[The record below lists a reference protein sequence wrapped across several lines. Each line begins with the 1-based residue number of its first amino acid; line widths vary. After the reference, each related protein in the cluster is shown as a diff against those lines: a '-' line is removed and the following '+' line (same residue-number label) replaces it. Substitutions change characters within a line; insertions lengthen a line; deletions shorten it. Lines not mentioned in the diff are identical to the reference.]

1 MDKGIIPG
9 SRERTTFVL
18 RYLLNTYYMK
28 RILAFLVPVALMAAS
43 CCNSTEPAQDGQRL
57 FVGDDYAVTQTQYGK
72 VQGYILDGVYTY
84 LGIPYGASTAG
95 ANRFMP
101 PQEPESWEG
110 IRPAMFYG
118 NDAPQAH
125 QDKWKNNSSTFTDH
139 WNYYDYSEDC
149 LNLNVWTPA
158 PDAKKRPVLVWM
170 HGGGFAAGNSIEQDG
185 YHGANLSRAGDIVF
199 VSVNHRLNVFG
210 FSDLSSAG
218 PEFATSGNVGV
229 LDLVAALQWVHNNI
243 ANFGGDPGNVTI
255 MGQSGGG
262 AKVCDVL
269 AMPSSKGLVHKV
281 VGLSGNAIS
290 AADQEGSKA
299 IGAAILKTVKGDVKK
314 LQEMPWEEYYALANQ
329 VAAEVGTGGMMGGFA
344 PVADGI
350 VLPKGNFF
358 EDKTAA
364 SAGVPLMLCTTSSEF
379 ALSKENP
386 TLEAISYEDAVKM
399 VKESFGQP
407 KAQEAMDALQKAFP
421 KKKPIE
427 LINMMVAQRTGV
439 LATADAKYAQGGAPV
454 YLAWF
459 DYNAPLFGGR
469 IRAFHCADICY
480 WFKNTDLMV
489 THTGGGAEPRGVS
502 DQMSE
507 ALLAFMRTGNP
518 NCKAIPE
525 WPAYTPEEGA
535 TMIFDVKSEV
545 RNAPDREFLSLVEPF
560 NPFRMMRAAPA
571 KK

>member
-1 MDKGIIPG
+1 
-9 SRERTTFVL
+9 
-18 RYLLNTYYMK
+18 MK
-28 RILAFLVPVALMAAS
+28 RILFFLVPAMMMAA
-43 CCNSTEPAQDGQRL
+43 CCGGNQTAQQDGQRL
-57 FVGDDYAVTQTQYGK
+57 FVGDDYAITQTQYGK
-72 VQGYILDGVYTY
+72 VQGYILDDVYTY
-84 LGIPYGASTAG
+84 LGIPYGAPTAG
-95 ANRFMP
+95 PNRFMP
-101 PQEPESWEG
+101 PQEPECWEG

-125 QDKWKNNSSTFTDH
+125 ENKWKNNSSTFTGL

-185 YHGANLSRAGDIVF
+185 YHGANLARSGDIVF

-210 FSDLSSAG
+210 FSDLSAAGSA
-218 PEFATSGNVGV
+218 FAQSGNVGV

-262 AKVCDVL
+262 AKVCDVM
-269 AMPSSKGLVHKV
+269 AMPSSKGLVHKGV
-281 VGLSGNAIS
+281 ALSGNAVTAS
-290 AADQEGSKA
+290 DPEASKA
-299 IGAAILKTVKGDVKK
+299 LGAAILKTVGGDVKK
-314 LQEMPWEEYYALANQ
+314 LQNMPWEEYYALANK
-329 VAAEVGTGGMMGGFA
+329 VAAEVGVGGMMGGFA
-344 PVADGI
+344 PISDGE
-350 VLPKGNFF
+350 VLPKDFF
-358 EDKTAA
+358 ADPNAA
-364 SAGVPLMLCTTSSEF
+364 SAQIPLMLCTTSSEF
-379 ALSKENP
+379 SLSKENP
-386 TLEAISYEDAVKM
+386 VLEAISFEDAVKM
-399 VKESFGQP
+399 VKENFGQP
-407 KAQEAMDALQKAFP
+407 KAEEIMKALQTAFP
-421 KKKPIE
+421 DKKPIE
-427 LINMMVAQRTGV
+427 FINMIVASRANV

-469 IRAFHCADICY
+469 IRAFHCSDISY

-502 DQMSE
+502 DQMSA

-518 NCKAIPE
+518 NCSAIPQ
-525 WPAYTPEEGA
+525 WNAYNPEEAA
-535 TMIFDVKSEV
+535 TMIFDVKSEA
-545 RNAPDREFLSLVEPF
+545 RNHPDREALSLMVPF
-560 NPFRMMRAAPA
+560 NMWAMMRPAPA

>member
-1 MDKGIIPG
+1 MKH
-9 SRERTTFVL
+9 SFFLLFV
-18 RYLLNTYYMK
+18 
-28 RILAFLVPVALMAAS
+28 PALMLAS
-43 CCNSTEPAQDGQRL
+43 CCGGQQAQDGQRL
-57 FVGDDYAVTQTQYGK
+57 FVGDDIAITQTQYGQ
-72 VQGYILDGVYTY
+72 VQGYILDDVYTY

-95 ANRFMP
+95 ENRFMP
-101 PQEPESWEG
+101 PQEPASWEG

-118 NDAPQAH
+118 NDAPQGH
-125 QDKWKNNSSTFTDH
+125 ENKWKNNSSTFTDH

-158 PDAKKRPVLVWM
+158 PDGKKRPVLVWM

-185 YHGANLSRAGDIVF
+185 YHGANLTRSGDIVF

-218 PEFATSGNVGV
+218 PAFAHSGNVGV
-229 LDLVAALQWVHNNI
+229 LDLVAALKWVHNNI
-243 ANFGGDPGNVTI
+243 ENFGGDPGNVTI

-269 AMPSSKGLVHKV
+269 AMPCSEGLVHKV
-281 VGLSGNAIS
+281 VGLSGNAIT
-290 AADQEGSKA
+290 AADPVASKA
-299 IGAAILKTVKGDVKK
+299 LGAAILKKVGGNVKK
-314 LQEMPWEEYYALANQ
+314 LQEMPWEEYYALANG
-329 VAAEVGTGGMMGGFA
+329 VAAEIGAGGMMGGFA
-344 PVADGI
+344 PIADGEI
-350 VLPKGNFF
+350 LPKEFF
-358 EDKTAA
+358 ADKNAA
-364 SAGVPLMLCTTSSEF
+364 SAQVPLMLCTTTSEF

-386 TLEAISYEDAVKM
+386 TLEAISFDDAVKM
-399 VKESFGQP
+399 VSESFGQP
-407 KAQEAMDALQKAFP
+407 KAKEALEALQKAFP

-427 LINMMVAQRTGV
+427 LINMMVAQRTSV

-459 DYNAPLFGGR
+459 DYNAPLWGGR

-525 WPAYTPEEGA
+525 WPAYNPEEAA
-535 TMIFDVKSEV
+535 TMVFDVKSQV
-545 RNAPDREFLSLVEPF
+545 LNAPDREFLSLVEPF
-560 NPFRMMRAAPA
+560 NPFRMMMRPAA

>member
-1 MDKGIIPG
+1 MKH
-9 SRERTTFVL
+9 SFFLLFV
-18 RYLLNTYYMK
+18 
-28 RILAFLVPVALMAAS
+28 PALMLSS
-43 CCNSTEPAQDGQRL
+43 CCGGQQAQDGQRL
-57 FVGDDYAVTQTQYGK
+57 FVGDDIAVTQTQYGQ
-72 VQGYILDGVYTY
+72 VQGYILDDVYTY

-95 ANRFMP
+95 ENRFMP
-101 PQEPESWEG
+101 PQEPASWEG

-125 QDKWKNNSSTFTDH
+125 ENKWKNNSSTFTDH

-158 PDAKKRPVLVWM
+158 PDGKKRPVLVWM

-185 YHGANLSRAGDIVF
+185 YHGANLARSGDIVF

-210 FSDLSSAG
+210 FSDLSAAG
-218 PEFATSGNVGV
+218 PEFAKSGNVGV
-229 LDLVAALQWVHNNI
+229 LDLVAALKWVHNNI
-243 ANFGGDPGNVTI
+243 ENFGGDPGNVTI

-269 AMPSSKGLVHKV
+269 AMPCSEGLVHKV
-281 VGLSGNAIS
+281 VGLSGNAITAS
-290 AADQEGSKA
+290 DPVASKA
-299 IGAAILKTVKGDVKK
+299 LGAAILKKVGGNVKK
-314 LQEMPWEEYYALANQ
+314 LQEMPWEEYYALANG
-329 VAAEVGTGGMMGGFA
+329 VAAEIGAGGMMGGFA
-344 PVADGI
+344 PIADGEI
-350 VLPKGNFF
+350 LPKEFF
-358 EDKTAA
+358 ADKKAA
-364 SAGVPLMLCTTSSEF
+364 SAKVPLMLCTTTSEF

-386 TLEAISYEDAVKM
+386 TLEAISFDDAVKM
-399 VKESFGQP
+399 VSESFGQP
-407 KAQEAMDALQKAFP
+407 KAKEALEALQKAFP

-427 LINMMVAQRTGV
+427 LINMMVAQRTSV
-439 LATADAKYAQGGAPV
+439 LATAEAKYAQGGAPV

-525 WPAYTPEEGA
+525 WPAYNPEEAA
-535 TMIFDVKSEV
+535 TMIFDVKSQV
-545 RNAPDREFLSLVEPF
+545 LNAPDREFLSLVEPF
-560 NPFRMMRAAPA
+560 NPFRMMMRPAA

>member
-1 MDKGIIPG
+1 MKLVHI
-9 SRERTTFVL
+9 
-18 RYLLNTYYMK
+18 LLAG
-28 RILAFLVPVALMAAS
+28 LLVAG
-43 CCNSTEPAQDGQRL
+43 CCGGQKSDCDGQRL
-57 FVGDDYAVTQTQYGK
+57 FVGDDIAVTQTQYGQ
-72 VQGYILDGVYTY
+72 VQGYIPDGVYTY
-84 LGIPYGASTAG
+84 LGIPYGAPTDG

-101 PQEPESWEG
+101 PKEPQKWEG
-110 IRPAMFYG
+110 IRPALFYG

-125 QDKWKNNSSTFTDH
+125 ENKWKNNSSTFTDH

-185 YHGANLSRAGDIVF
+185 YHGANLARSGDIVF

-210 FSDLSSAG
+210 FSDLSAAG
-218 PEFATSGNVGV
+218 PEFAKSGNVGV

-269 AMPSSKGLVHKV
+269 AMPISKGLVHKV
-281 VGLSGNAIS
+281 VGLSGNATS
-290 AADQEGSKA
+290 AADQEGSRA
-299 IGAAILKTVKGDVKK
+299 IGAAILKTVGGDVKK
-314 LQEMPWEEYYALANQ
+314 LQNMPWEEYYALANK

-344 PVADGI
+344 PVADGD

-358 EDKTAA
+358 EDKNAA
-364 SAGVPLMLCTTSSEF
+364 SAGVPLMLCTTTSEF

-386 TLEAISYEDAVKM
+386 QLEAISFDDAVKM
-399 VKESFGQP
+399 VSENFGQP
-407 KAQEAMDALQKAFP
+407 KAKEALEALQKAFP

-525 WPAYTPEEGA
+525 WPAYNPEDGA
-535 TMIFDVKSEV
+535 TMMFDVKSEV

-560 NPFRMMRAAPA
+560 NPFRMMMRPTP

>member
-1 MDKGIIPG
+1 MKH
-9 SRERTTFVL
+9 SFFLLFV
-18 RYLLNTYYMK
+18 
-28 RILAFLVPVALMAAS
+28 PALMLAS
-43 CCNSTEPAQDGQRL
+43 CCGNQQAQDGQRL
-57 FVGDDYAVTQTQYGK
+57 FVGDDIAVTQTQYGN
-72 VQGYILDGVYTY
+72 VQGYILDDVYTY

-95 ANRFMP
+95 ENRFMP
-101 PQEPESWEG
+101 PQEPASWEG

-125 QDKWKNNSSTFTDH
+125 ENKWKNNSSTFTDH

-158 PDAKKRPVLVWM
+158 PDGKKRPVLVWM

-185 YHGANLSRAGDIVF
+185 YHGANLARSGDIVF

-218 PEFATSGNVGV
+218 PAFAHSGNVGV
-229 LDLVAALQWVHNNI
+229 LDLVAALKWVHNNI
-243 ANFGGDPGNVTI
+243 ENFGGDPGNVTI

-269 AMPSSKGLVHKV
+269 AMPSSEGLVHKV
-281 VGLSGNAIS
+281 VGLSGNAITAS
-290 AADQEGSKA
+290 DPVASKA
-299 IGAAILKTVKGDVKK
+299 LGAAILKKVGGNVKK
-314 LQEMPWEEYYALANQ
+314 LQEMPWEEYYALANG
-329 VAAEVGTGGMMGGFA
+329 VAAEIGAGGMMGGFA
-344 PVADGI
+344 PVADGEI
-350 VLPKGNFF
+350 LPKEFF
-358 EDKTAA
+358 ADKNAA
-364 SAGVPLMLCTTSSEF
+364 SAKVPLMLCTTTSEF

-386 TLEAISYEDAVKM
+386 TLEAISFDDAVKM
-399 VKESFGQP
+399 VSENFGQP
-407 KAQEAMDALQKAFP
+407 KAKEALEALQKAFP

-427 LINMMVAQRTGV
+427 LINMMVAQRTSV

-489 THTGGGAEPRGVS
+489 THTGGGAEPRKVS
-502 DQMSE
+502 DQMSA
-507 ALLAFMRTGNP
+507 ALVAFMRTGDP
-518 NCKAIPE
+518 NCKEIPQ
-525 WPAYTPEEGA
+525 WPAYNPEDGA
-535 TMIFDVKSEV
+535 TMIFGVKSEV
-545 RNAPDREFLSLVEPF
+545 KNAPDREALSLLESF
-560 NPFRMMRAAPA
+560 NPWAMMRAAPA
-571 KK
+571 KED

>member
-1 MDKGIIPG
+1 MKH
-9 SRERTTFVL
+9 SFFLLFV
-18 RYLLNTYYMK
+18 
-28 RILAFLVPVALMAAS
+28 PALMLAS
-43 CCNSTEPAQDGQRL
+43 CCGGQQAQDGQRL
-57 FVGDDYAVTQTQYGK
+57 FVGDDIAITQTQYGQ
-72 VQGYILDGVYTY
+72 VQGYILDDVYTY

-95 ANRFMP
+95 ENRFMP
-101 PQEPESWEG
+101 PQEPASWEG

-118 NDAPQAH
+118 NDAPQGH
-125 QDKWKNNSSTFTDH
+125 ENKWKNNSSTFTDH

-158 PDAKKRPVLVWM
+158 PDGKKRPVLVWM

-185 YHGANLSRAGDIVF
+185 YHGANLARSGDIVF

-218 PEFATSGNVGV
+218 PAFAHSGNVGV
-229 LDLVAALQWVHNNI
+229 LDLVAALKWVHNNI
-243 ANFGGDPGNVTI
+243 ENFGGDPGNVTI

-269 AMPSSKGLVHKV
+269 AMPCSEGLVHKV
-281 VGLSGNAIS
+281 VGLSGNAIT
-290 AADQEGSKA
+290 AADPVASKA
-299 IGAAILKTVKGDVKK
+299 LGAAILKKVGGNVKK
-314 LQEMPWEEYYALANQ
+314 LQEMPWEEYYALANG
-329 VAAEVGTGGMMGGFA
+329 VAAEMGAGGMMGGFA
-344 PVADGI
+344 PIADGEI
-350 VLPKGNFF
+350 LPKEFF
-358 EDKTAA
+358 ADKNAA
-364 SAGVPLMLCTTSSEF
+364 SAQVPLMLCTTTSEF

-386 TLEAISYEDAVKM
+386 TLEAISFDDAVKM
-399 VKESFGQP
+399 VSESFGQP
-407 KAQEAMDALQKAFP
+407 KAKEALEALQKAFP

-459 DYNAPLFGGR
+459 DYNAPLWGGR

-525 WPAYTPEEGA
+525 WPAYNPEEAA
-535 TMIFDVKSEV
+535 TMVFDVKSQV
-545 RNAPDREFLSLVEPF
+545 LNAPDREFLSLVEPF
-560 NPFRMMRAAPA
+560 NPFRMMMRPAA

>member
-1 MDKGIIPG
+1 MKH
-9 SRERTTFVL
+9 SFFHFFV
-18 RYLLNTYYMK
+18 
-28 RILAFLVPVALMAAS
+28 PALMLAS
-43 CCNSTEPAQDGQRL
+43 CCGGQQAQDGQRL
-57 FVGDDYAVTQTQYGK
+57 FVGDDIAVTQTQYGK

-95 ANRFMP
+95 ENRFMP

-110 IRPAMFYG
+110 IRPALFYG
-118 NDAPQAH
+118 NDAPQGH
-125 QDKWKNNSSTFTDH
+125 ENKWKNNSGTFTDH

-158 PDAKKRPVLVWM
+158 PDGKKRPVLVWM

-185 YHGANLSRAGDIVF
+185 YHGANLSRSGDIVF

-218 PEFATSGNVGV
+218 PEFAHSGNVGV

-243 ANFGGDPGNVTI
+243 ENFGGDPGNVTI

-269 AMPSSKGLVHKV
+269 AMPCAEGLVHKV
-281 VGLSGNAIS
+281 VGLPGNAITAS
-290 AADQEGSKA
+290 DPEASKA
-299 IGAAILKTVKGDVKK
+299 LGAAILQKVGGDVKK
-314 LQEMPWEEYYALANQ
+314 LQEMPWEEYYALANG
-329 VAAEVGTGGMMGGFA
+329 VAAEMGAGGMMGGFA
-344 PVADGI
+344 PIADGEI
-350 VLPKGNFF
+350 LPKEFF
-358 EDKTAA
+358 ADKNAA
-364 SAGVPLMLCTTSSEF
+364 SAKVPLMLCTTTSEF

-386 TLEAISYEDAVKM
+386 TLEAISFDDAVKM
-399 VKESFGQP
+399 VSENFGQP
-407 KAQEAMDALQKAFP
+407 KAKEALEALQKAFP

-427 LINMMVAQRTGV
+427 LINMMVAQRTNV

-459 DYNAPLFGGR
+459 DYNAPLWGGR

-518 NCKAIPE
+518 NCKAIPD
-525 WPAYTPEEGA
+525 WPAYTPEEAA
-535 TMIFDVKSEV
+535 TMIFDVKSQV

-560 NPFRMMRAAPA
+560 NPFRMMMRPAA

>member
-1 MDKGIIPG
+1 MVI
-9 SRERTTFVL
+9 
-18 RYLLNTYYMK
+18 
-28 RILAFLVPVALMAAS
+28 AAA
-43 CCNSTEPAQDGQRL
+43 CCGGNQAQDGQRL
-57 FVGDDYAVTQTQYGK
+57 FVGDDIAITQTQYGK
-72 VQGYILDGVYTY
+72 VQGYILDDVYTY

-101 PQEPESWEG
+101 PQEPASWEG
-110 IRPAMFYG
+110 VRPAMFYG

-185 YHGANLSRAGDIVF
+185 YHGANLARSGDIVF

-210 FSDLSSAG
+210 FSDLSAAG
-218 PEFATSGNVGV
+218 PEFAKSGNVGV
-229 LDLVAALQWVHNNI
+229 LDLVAALKWVHNNI
-243 ANFGGDPGNVTI
+243 ENFGGDPGNVTI

-281 VGLSGNAIS
+281 VGLSGNAIT
-290 AADQEGSKA
+290 AADPVASRA
-299 IGAAILKTVKGDVKK
+299 LGAAILKKVGGNVKK
-314 LQEMPWEEYYALANQ
+314 LQEMPWEEYYALANG
-329 VAAEVGTGGMMGGFA
+329 VAAEIGAGGMMGGFA
-344 PVADGI
+344 PISDGE
-350 VLPKGNFF
+350 VLPKDFF
-358 EDKTAA
+358 ADKNAA
-364 SAGVPLMLCTTSSEF
+364 SAQVPLMLCTTTSEF

-386 TLEAISYEDAVKM
+386 TLEAISFEDAVAM
-399 VKESFGQP
+399 VRDNFGQP
-407 KAQEAMDALQKAFP
+407 KAEEALKALQKAFP
-421 KKKPIE
+421 NKKPIE
-427 LINMMVAQRTGV
+427 LINMTVAQRTSV

-518 NCKAIPE
+518 NCKAIPQ
-525 WPAYTPEEGA
+525 WPAYTPDDAA
-535 TMIFDVKSEV
+535 TMIFDVKSQV
-545 RNAPDREFLSLVEPF
+545 LNAPDREFLSLVEPF
-560 NPFRMMRAAPA
+560 NPFRMMMRPASA

>member
-1 MDKGIIPG
+1 
-9 SRERTTFVL
+9 
-18 RYLLNTYYMK
+18 MK
-28 RILAFLVPVALMAAS
+28 TLFKILVPALLLAAAG
-43 CCNSTEPAQDGQRL
+43 CNNQGKKADCDGQRL
-57 FVGDDYAVTQTQYGK
+57 FVGDDIAVTQTQYGK

-95 ANRFMP
+95 ENRFMP
-101 PQEPESWEG
+101 PKEPASWEG

-158 PDAKKRPVLVWM
+158 PDGKKRPVLVWM
-170 HGGGFAAGNSIEQDG
+170 HGGGFSAGNSIEQDG
-185 YHGANLSRAGDIVF
+185 YHGANLARGGDIVF

-210 FSDLSSAG
+210 YSDLSAAG
-218 PEFATSGNVGV
+218 PQFASSGNVGV
-229 LDLVAALQWVHNNI
+229 MDLVAALQWVHNNI

-281 VGLSGNAIS
+281 VGLSGNATT
-290 AADQEGSKA
+290 AANQEASKA

-314 LQEMPWEEYYALANQ
+314 LQEMPWEEYYELANK
-329 VAAEVGTGGMMGGFA
+329 VAAEVGTGDMMGGFS

-358 EDKTAA
+358 ADKNAA
-364 SAGVPLMLCTTSSEF
+364 SAGVPLMLCTTTSEF

-386 TLEAISYEDAVKM
+386 TLEAISYEEAVKM

-407 KAQEAMDALQKAFP
+407 KAQEAMDALRKVFP
-421 KKKPIE
+421 EKKPIE
-427 LINMMVAQRTGV
+427 LINMMVAQRTNV

-489 THTGGGAEPRGVS
+489 THTGGGAEPRKVS
-502 DQMSE
+502 DQMSA

-518 NCKAIPE
+518 NCKEIPE
-525 WPAYTPEEGA
+525 WPAYTPEDA
-535 TMIFDVKSEV
+535 PTMMFSLESKVL
-545 RNAPDREFLSLVEPF
+545 NAPDREFLSLVESF
-560 NPFRMMRAAPA
+560 NPWAMMMRPTPA
-571 KK
+571 KEK

>member
-1 MDKGIIPG
+1 MKH
-9 SRERTTFVL
+9 SFFLLFV
-18 RYLLNTYYMK
+18 
-28 RILAFLVPVALMAAS
+28 PALMLAS
-43 CCNSTEPAQDGQRL
+43 CCGGQQAQDGQRL
-57 FVGDDYAVTQTQYGK
+57 FVGDDIAVTQTQYGQ
-72 VQGYILDGVYTY
+72 VQGYILDDVYTY

-95 ANRFMP
+95 ENRFMP
-101 PQEPESWEG
+101 PQEPASWEG

-118 NDAPQAH
+118 NDAPQGH
-125 QDKWKNNSSTFTDH
+125 ENKWKNNSSTFTDH

-158 PDAKKRPVLVWM
+158 PDGKKRPVLVWM

-185 YHGANLSRAGDIVF
+185 YHGANLARSGDIVF

-218 PEFATSGNVGV
+218 PAFAHSGNVGV
-229 LDLVAALQWVHNNI
+229 LDLVAALKWVHNNI
-243 ANFGGDPGNVTI
+243 ENFGGDPGNVTI

-269 AMPSSKGLVHKV
+269 AMPCSEGLVHKV
-281 VGLSGNAIS
+281 VGLSGNAIT
-290 AADQEGSKA
+290 AADPVASKA
-299 IGAAILKTVKGDVKK
+299 LGAAILKKVGGNVKK
-314 LQEMPWEEYYALANQ
+314 LQEMPWEEYYALANG
-329 VAAEVGTGGMMGGFA
+329 VAAEIGAGGMMGGFA
-344 PVADGI
+344 PIADGEI
-350 VLPKGNFF
+350 LPKDFF
-358 EDKTAA
+358 ADKNAA
-364 SAGVPLMLCTTSSEF
+364 SAKVPLMLCTTTSEF

-386 TLEAISYEDAVKM
+386 TLEAISFDDAVKM
-399 VKESFGQP
+399 VSESFGQP
-407 KAQEAMDALQKAFP
+407 KAKEALEALQKAFP

-427 LINMMVAQRTGV
+427 LINMMVAQRTSV

-459 DYNAPLFGGR
+459 DYNAPLWGGR

-525 WPAYTPEEGA
+525 WPAYNPEEAA
-535 TMIFDVKSEV
+535 TMIFDVKSQV
-545 RNAPDREFLSLVEPF
+545 LNAPDREFLSLVEPF
-560 NPFRMMRAAPA
+560 NPFRMMMRPAA

>member
-1 MDKGIIPG
+1 M
-9 SRERTTFVL
+9 
-18 RYLLNTYYMK
+18 NTLFK
-28 RILAFLVPVALMAAS
+28 VLVPALVAVAG
-43 CCNSTEPAQDGQRL
+43 CCGNQSAQNDGQRL
-57 FVGDDYAVTQTQYGK
+57 FVGDDIAVTQTQYGK
-72 VQGYILDGVYTY
+72 VQGYILDDVYTY

-101 PQEPESWEG
+101 PQEPASWEG
-110 IRPAMFYG
+110 LRPAMFYG

-158 PDAKKRPVLVWM
+158 PDSKKRPVLVWM
-170 HGGGFAAGNSIEQDG
+170 HGGGFSAGNSIEQDG
-185 YHGANLSRAGDIVF
+185 YHGANLARAGDIVF

-210 FSDLSSAG
+210 YSDLSAAG

-290 AADQEGSKA
+290 AADQEGTKA
-299 IGAAILKTVKGDVKK
+299 IGAAILKAVKGDVKK
-314 LQEMPWEEYYALANQ
+314 LQEMPWEEYYELANK
-329 VAAEVGTGGMMGGFA
+329 VAAEVGTGNTMGGFS

-350 VLPKGNFF
+350 VLPKGDFF
-358 EDKTAA
+358 ADKNAA
-364 SAGVPLMLCTTSSEF
+364 SAGVPLMLCTTTSEF
-379 ALSKENP
+379 SLSKENP
-386 TLEAISYEDAVKM
+386 TLEAISFEEAVKM

-407 KAQEAMDALQKAFP
+407 KAREAMEALQRAFP
-421 KKKPIE
+421 EKKPIE
-427 LINMMVAQRTGV
+427 LINMMVAQRTNV
-439 LATADAKYAQGGAPV
+439 LATADSKYNQGGAPV

-480 WFKNTDLMV
+480 WFRNTDLMV
-489 THTGGGAEPRGVS
+489 THTGGGKEPRGVS

-518 NCKAIPE
+518 NCKAVPE
-525 WPAYTPEEGA
+525 WPAYNPEDGA
-535 TMIFDVKSEV
+535 TMIFDVTSRVE
-545 RNAPDREFLSLVEPF
+545 NAPDREALSYLEAF
-560 NPFRMMRAAPA
+560 NPFRMFMRPAP

>member
-1 MDKGIIPG
+1 
-9 SRERTTFVL
+9 
-18 RYLLNTYYMK
+18 MK
-28 RILAFLVPVALMAAS
+28 RILYLLVPAMLLAAS
-43 CCNSTEPAQDGQRL
+43 CGNTQTAQDGQRL
-57 FVGDDYAVTQTQYGK
+57 FVGDDIAVTQTQYGL
-72 VQGYILDGVYTY
+72 VQGYILDDVYTY
-84 LGIPYGASTAG
+84 LGIPYGASTEG

-101 PQEPESWEG
+101 PQKPESWEG

-139 WNYYDYSEDC
+139 WNYYDFSEDC

-158 PDAKKRPVLVWM
+158 PDGKKRPVLVWM

-185 YHGANLSRAGDIVF
+185 YHGANLARSGDIVF

-210 FSDLSSAG
+210 FSDLSTAG
-218 PEFATSGNVGV
+218 PEFAQSGNVGV
-229 LDLVAALQWVHNNI
+229 LDLVAALKWVHNNI

-281 VGLSGNAIS
+281 VGLSGNATS
-290 AADQEGSKA
+290 AANQEGSRA
-299 IGAAILKTVKGDVKK
+299 IGAAILKTVNGDVKK
-314 LQEMPWEEYYALANQ
+314 LQEMPWEEYFALANK
-329 VAAEVGTGGMMGGFA
+329 VAAEVGTGDMMGGFA
-344 PVADGI
+344 PVADGD

-358 EDKTAA
+358 ADKDAA
-364 SAGVPLMLCTTSSEF
+364 SAGVPLMLCTTTSEF

-386 TLEAISYEDAVKM
+386 ALEAISFEDAVKM
-399 VKESFGQP
+399 VKETFGQP
-407 KAQEAMDALQKAFP
+407 KAEEALNALQKAFP
-421 KKKPIE
+421 NKKPIE

-525 WPAYTPEEGA
+525 WPAYNPEDAA
-535 TMIFDVKSEV
+535 TMIFDVKSRV
-545 RNAPDREFLSLVEPF
+545 LNAPDREFLSLVEPF
-560 NPFRMMRAAPA
+560 NPFRMMMRPAPA